1 MVALLN
7 SLPPLQAVAVLALGP
22 GICAVGLAF
31 CLYEA
36 GRFVRLAITG
46 RL

>member
-1 MVALLN
+1 MIAFLN
-7 SLPPLQAVAVLALGP
+7 SLPPLQTVAVLALGP
-22 GICAVGLAF
+22 SICTAGLAF

-36 GRFVRLAITG
+36 GRFVRLATTG

>member
-1 MVALLN
+1 MIALLN
-7 SLPPLQAVAVLALGP
+7 SLPPLQAVAALGVGVP
-22 GICAVGLAF
+22 VTVLGLAF

-36 GRFVRLAITG
+36 GRFVRLALMG